1 MADGNREAAASRA
14 RTQDYGNWHDACK
27 ASRFEKAIGKTV
39 IDVVLPRGR
48 FKVRI
53 VKPLR
58 GQPIAVYHTAQGITV
73 HDWKP
78 STAAVDRERY
88 WRPW

>member
-1 MADGNREAAASRA
+1 MATGNREAEASRA
-14 RTQDYGNWHDACK
+14 RTLDYPTWHDACK
-27 ASRFEKAIGKTV
+27 ASRFEKAISKEV
-39 IDVVLPRGR
+39 ITIVIPRGT

-53 VKPLR
+53 VKPLS
-58 GQPIAVYHTAQGITV
+58 GQPYAVYHTAQGITV

-78 STAAVDRERY
+78 TTAAVDGVQK